1 MDYIEIDCHVLPP
14 RFSEIVIAE
23 FAEYGFESFAEN
35 AEGFQ
40 GYIPVKSFSENT
52 FLKLDI
58 FKNKEIRINYTIKTI
73 PDENWNAVW
82 ESNFEPVSVG
92 SECYIRA
99 PFHPEKKDIRYD
111 IIIEPKMS
119 FGTGHHET
127 THMMTQLLLQLD
139 VKGKTVLDMGCG
151 TGILAI
157 LARKMQAAK
166 VIAIDYDEWAYRNSK
181 ENVIKNNV
189 PEIEVIL
196 GDASTLL
203 LSEDRYDLI
212 IANIN
217 RNILL
222 NDIPVYA
229 EVIKNKGLLTMSGF
243 YLDDLEMIN
252 QMALKHGLQF
262 IRNLSLNNWCASLYQ
277 KD

>member
-1 MDYIEIDCHVLPP
+1 MDYIEIDCHVFPL
-14 RFSEIVIAE
+14 RYSDIVIAE

-35 AEGFQ
+35 ADGFQ
-40 GYIPVKSFSENT
+40 GYITATSFSEKT
-52 FLKLDI
+52 FLKLNV
-58 FKNKEIRINYTIKTI
+58 FKNKEIRINYSKKII

-82 ESNFEPVSVG
+82 ESNFEPVSIG

-99 PFHPEKKDIRYD
+99 PFHPDKKDVLYD

-127 THMMTQLLLQLD
+127 THMMAQLLLQLD
-139 VKGKTVLDMGCG
+139 VKGKTILDMGCG

-157 LARKMQAAK
+157 LASKMQAAK
-166 VIAIDYDEWAYRNSK
+166 VVAIDYDEWAYNNTK
-181 ENVIKNNV
+181 ENIIKNNV

-196 GDASTLL
+196 GDASSLL
-203 LSEDRYDLI
+203 PEMQFDLI

-222 NDIPVYA
+222 NDIPAYID
-229 EVIKNKGLLTMSGF
+229 VIKNKGQLTLSGF
-243 YLDDLEMIN
+243 YLDDLEIIN
-252 QMALKHGLQF
+252 RKTQQHGLKF
-262 IRNLSLNNWCASLYQ
+262 VRNLSLNNWCASLYH